1 MSKRSRA
8 RFQAFKRKQERLAL
22 RLVASAPVIDP
33 GPRVPVWTAPCW
45 RELEGNEGI
54 IRRAYARFSPDHLC
68 HACEPD
74 YAADYT
80 SPGAVVLGY
89 IPAVTPAPAMRIAA

>member
-1 MSKRSRA
+1 MSKQSKARA
-8 RFQAFKRKQERLAL
+8 KAFKRKQERLAL
-22 RLVASAPVIDP
+22 RLVVAPVIDP
-33 GPRVPVWTAPCW
+33 GPRLPAWSKPVVI
-45 RELEGNEGI
+45 ELEGNAAV

-68 HACEPD
+68 HSREPD

-80 SPGAVVLGY
+80 SPGSRGLGY